1 MYLKTNLGALPKNG
15 NGTAQADIEGK
26 AEIDLA
32 QAKILIAKYG
42 SILAYQIIKGVKTV
56 AQANA
61 ELTTKVAARKAA
73 QQSAQPIT
81 EPSTSGIMAT
91 MKQYWPWLLAGAL
104 GLVLFRK
111 K

>member
-61 ELTTKVAARKAA
+61 ELTTKVAARK
-73 QQSAQPIT
+73 SAQPIT